1 VRAFGGLGRAA
12 LACYGARHYRVMGA
26 LRHKGIGMAEEEPLL
41 VSPPTREVASH
52 VRDYER
58 FTRML
63 KWSALTCLV
72 IAFIVLLILK

>member
-1 VRAFGGLGRAA
+1 
-12 LACYGARHYRVMGA
+12 
-26 LRHKGIGMAEEEPLL
+26 MAEEEPLL
-41 VSPPTREVASH
+41 VSPPNKEVAWH

-63 KWSALTCLV
+63 KWGALTCLV